1 MATKH
6 SRRFPITV
14 AAVCAFV
21 LASSAGV
28 SIAQVDSAG
37 KRSAIPYYGEEGA
50 APAARSLVVP
60 GLRTLTAAGGTDLP
74 LIGRNEPAVAV
85 NPWDPANVVVA
96 GLFDLRVSTDTGV
109 TFTPVT
115 PSPVPNTH
123 VRCGDPSVAFDSLG
137 RLFWTFLGCIPPT
150 FAGIDVFIAQVDPQT
165 GAIIA
170 GPVNVTA
177 AAGVPGSAGNGNDK
191 EWLAIDR
198 SVGSPFQDRI
208 YVVWTN
214 FLPAGRT
221 VVQTTFSTDQGANWS
236 PALTVSAGGEGFVWP
251 SHNAVAAN
259 GDVYVSYHSQP
270 TFASG
275 VPNGTSGQ
283 ILVLRSTD
291 GGASFPQKN
300 AAYTGGNADITFNTQ
315 FGVRT
320 LNRNRSW
327 TQGAA
332 QPWVLPD
339 PLNASNVYVIAG
351 DDPTNTAHG
360 GTNDDLNVYIV
371 RSTNSGSTWSS
382 PARIDRAPGNN
393 HSFFPT
399 ATIDDKTAC
408 IVVNW
413 YDTRNG
419 ATNAAGNFLLD
430 LFTTVSN
437 DGGLAFAPESQIN
450 DAPFDPD
457 LGATDRFPP
466 SRTLRIGEY
475 IGVAVSNGLAHS
487 VWTGNTGT
495 GQQILY
501 ENSLVKCHITVGLD
515 IKPGS
520 VPNSINTRS
529 KGVIPVAILSTATFD
544 ATSIDPRSV
553 TFGPGAATEAHG
565 RGHIEDVNGDTIQ
578 DLVLHFSTQ
587 QSGLAVGDTQACVD
601 GKTYG
606 GAPIHGCDTV
616 RIVR

>member
-1 MATKH
+1 MGTKQ
-6 SRRFPITV
+6 SRRFSITL
-14 AAVCAFV
+14 AVVWTPLLFSSFV
-21 LASSAGV
+21 GV
-28 SIAQVDSAG
+28 SIAQGESAG
-37 KRSAIPYYGEEGA
+37 ARSATPYYDEGEA
-50 APAARSLVVP
+50 AAAARSLVTP
-60 GLRTLTAAGGTDLP
+60 GLRTYRAAGGTDVP

-85 NPWDPANVVVA
+85 NPWDPTNVVVA
-96 GLFDLRVSTDTGV
+96 GLFEIRVSTDTGE
-109 TFTPVT
+109 TFTSAT
-115 PSPVPNTH
+115 PSPVPGTH
-123 VRCGDPSVAFDSLG
+123 VRCGDPSVAFDSRG
-137 RLFWTFLGCIPPT
+137 RLFWTFLGCIGS
-150 FAGIDVFIAQVDPQT
+150 GIDVFIAQVNPLT

-170 GPVNVTA
+170 GPFNVTA

-198 SVGSPFQDRI
+198 FVGSPFQDRI

-214 FLPAGRT
+214 FLPTGGT

-270 TFASG
+270 TFAANA
-275 VPNGTSGQ
+275 PNGTSGQ
-283 ILVLRSTD
+283 IFVLRSTD
-291 GGASFPQKN
+291 GGALFPQKN
-300 AAYTGGNADITFNTQ
+300 AAYTGGNADITFNVQ

-320 LNRNRSW
+320 LNQNRSW

-339 PLNASNVYVIAG
+339 PLNANNVYVIAG

-371 RSTNSGSTWSS
+371 RSTDSGSTWSS
-382 PARIDRAPGNN
+382 PTRIDRAPANN

-419 ATNAAGNFLLD
+419 ATNVGGNFLLD
-430 LFTTVSN
+430 LFTTISN
-437 DGGLAFAPESQIN
+437 DGGLTFASESRIN

-457 LGATDRFPP
+457 LGAPDRFPP
-466 SRTLRIGEY
+466 TRTLRIGEY

-487 VWTGNTGT
+487 VWTGNTAT

-501 ENSLVKCHITVGLD
+501 ENSLAKCHITVDLD

-520 VPNSINTRS
+520 VPNSINTKS

-544 ATSIDPRSV
+544 ATSVDPRSV

-565 RGHIEDVNGDTIQ
+565 RGHIEDVNGDSIQ

-587 QSGLAVGDTQACVD
+587 QSGLDVGDTRACVD
-601 GKTYG
+601 GTTYG

-616 RIVR
+616 RTVR